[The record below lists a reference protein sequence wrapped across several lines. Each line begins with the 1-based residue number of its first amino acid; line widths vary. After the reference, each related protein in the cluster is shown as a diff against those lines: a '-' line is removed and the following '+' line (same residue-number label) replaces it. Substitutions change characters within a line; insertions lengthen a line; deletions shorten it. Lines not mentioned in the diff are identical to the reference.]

1 MKITS
6 EFAIQAWFM
15 LLIRQ
20 VRWLFNN
27 EPITSPHFRIS
38 SRPDGTHQLYI
49 QEVFDDDAGRFSVL
63 AENDAGKATCSAL
76 LVVVDESTVLP
87 HDYSPP
93 ETPLQAHAAPLGF
106 GPPPVVPIRKPVQQA
121 PPQPPPQPVRQAPS
135 PASFR
140 EEIRIPEKPYQPV
153 EVAIEI
159 PVPPEFIQPLRDIA
173 AAEGTRV
180 TFEGCLSGGRPEP
193 TIKWFRDG
201 RPLTGGADFE
211 ITYRDG
217 RVKLSI
223 PEAFPEDSGKYTVSA
238 QNKGGQASSTAE
250 LVVKGEA
257 KFDVFIRIVASD
269 RLRNGSDYKL
279 HQLRLLREQFLRRRH
294 SNNR

>member
-1 MKITS
+1 
-6 EFAIQAWFM
+6 
-15 LLIRQ
+15 

-27 EPITSPHFRIS
+27 EPIVSPHFRIS
-38 SRPDGTHQLYI
+38 ARPDGTHQLYI
-49 QEVFDDDAGRFSVL
+49 AEVFDDDAGRFSVL

-93 ETPLQAHAAPLGF
+93 ETPLTSRVAPLGF
-106 GPPPVVPIRKPVQQA
+106 GPPPIVPIQKPVQQA
-121 PPQPPPQPVRQAPS
+121 PPPRPIAS

-153 EVAIEI
+153 QVAIEI
-159 PVPPEFIQPLRDIA
+159 PVPPEFVEPLRDIA

-180 TFEGCLSGGRPEP
+180 TFNGCVKGGKPEP
-193 TIKWFRDG
+193 TIRWFRDG

-211 ITYRDG
+211 ITYSEG

-223 PEAFPEDSGKYTVSA
+223 PEAFPEDSGKYTCTA
-238 QNKGGQASSTAE
+238 ENKGGKASSTAE
-250 LVVKGEA
+250 LVVKG
-257 KFDVFIRIVASD
+257 KNRFDAVNITMHRFV
-269 RLRNGSDYKL
+269 
-279 HQLRLLREQFLRRRH
+279 
-294 SNNR
+294 